1 MQKTKLGGRFWLAL
15 TVFSLV
21 GQVAWV
27 VENMYFNVFIYKMFH
42 ATAAQISLM
51 VAASAVVATLTTI
64 LIGALSDRVG
74 KRKIFICVGYLLWG
88 ISILSFALIRV
99 DVISPM
105 VSAGVAVTTVCV
117 NLTILMDCVMTF
129 FGSTAN
135 DAAFNAWVTDVTVPE
150 NRGRVETVLA
160 IMPLVAM
167 LVVFGAL
174 DGLTQAGNWRLFF
187 LIVGGITCL
196 GGVLGCFFIREPDLP
211 RGQGSYFASILY
223 GFRPAVVRDNPR
235 LYLSLAALGVYCMS
249 QQVYMPYLIIY
260 IQRFLGI
267 TDYTL
272 LLAGV
277 LIVSSVLSVLA
288 GRPIDRFGKLRCLV
302 PAGILGFAGL
312 VLMYFARGQWFVL
325 AAGIVMLGG
334 GMVISACCNGLI
346 RDYTPAGK
354 AGLFQGIRIVFQV
367 LLPMVTGP
375 YIGAAVIRGTG
386 MTYENLGTVKQVPTA
401 EIFLAAAAALVLL
414 AIPAALLKRKETVK

>member
-211 RGQGSYFASILY
+211 RGQGSYFANILY

-277 LIVSSVLSVLA
+277 LIVSSVLSVLT

-386 MTYENLGTVKQVPTA
+386 MTYEDLGTVKQVPTA